1 MAYGVKY
8 ELFFSDVVKRKMKIE
23 ILEKDYTG
31 DVSSIIGTGQ
41 PAVIEWNA
49 DDDIYSPIIG
59 SRCKL
64 SFFVTDAVQY
74 DEFYRSD
81 ERQYKV
87 KILFYS
93 SFGNNW
99 EDEVGIWGA
108 MDVIWNAELG
118 EAFYYQPIWEGFLV
132 VDRYQEAVVTAPYE
146 IQLEAIDGLGTLEG
160 FDAPINTSDTSNTES
175 LFYYLKEILKLT
187 GHQFDLYIANSIR
200 KATSPPADQTIFHDI
215 IINEYGLFNNNLTF
229 RSAKDVLEAI
239 LKITNSRI
247 FQSYGRWYII
257 SNSNLI
263 DNRIDTSGVID
274 GIGPSDD
281 DDTDDPVEPTPD
293 PVYDA
298 PNISIVGE
306 ATMYDGTAYNLTV
319 VDNGGTL
326 PVSYEWTLPN
336 SSTITTDDSIYP
348 IGVVYIEDDGEVYS
362 VVATDANGATDTDS
376 FTLSVTETRPDID
389 DDPPEGE
396 TTETNY
402 EFVINVVNSVTEAY
416 VSPLKGT
423 INYAAG
429 EVGDSFT
436 MVFNV
441 VSLTGEFTSASQLTG
456 ATLTDTSGTYNVATA
471 LVSNFIRVTITGNL
485 PSGGG
490 TETLTL
496 KGASDVQQFTVVWNR
511 AGSVSNASFSLNPSD
526 LTVTGGT
533 DRAYTMTI
541 TYTALTNYKFNGAQD
556 ISIRA
561 SADIGQTLTVKKV
574 NTTTLKVTIS
584 GKIGIQDENET
595 LTINGSAIYN
605 ADATEIEL
613 SKTSPQEVSSGG
625 GFFDLGV
632 DADGAVEAVALC
644 SWIELAPLD
653 TTGRCIIDP
662 SVQNINVYFEPNN
675 TPSTRRCSITFYAL
689 NSGDVLSVLLI
700 DQASNAQAGQT
711 P

>member
-41 PAVIEWNA
+41 PAVIEWDA

-64 SFFVTDAVQY
+64 SFFVTDSVQY

-87 KILFYS
+87 KILYYNS
-93 SFGNNW
+93 YGGNW
-99 EDEVGIWGA
+99 EDEVGTWDG
-108 MDVIWNAELG
+108 MDVIWNAEIG
-118 EAFYYQPIWEGFLV
+118 QEFYYQPIWEGFLV

-187 GHQFDLYIANSIR
+187 GHTFDLFIANSIR

-274 GIGPSDD
+274 VESPSGG
-281 DDTDDPVEPTPD
+281 DDTDDPTEPTPD

-326 PVSYEWTLPN
+326 PVSYEWTLPD
-336 SSTITTDDSIYP
+336 SYTITTDDPIYP
-348 IGVVYIEDDGEVYS
+348 IGVVYVEDDGEVYS

-376 FTLSVTETRPDID
+376 FTLTVAVTRPDIG

-396 TTETNY
+396 TTDTNY
-402 EFVINVVNSVTEAY
+402 EFVINVVNSVTGAY

-429 EVGDSFT
+429 ETGDAFT
-436 MVFNV
+436 MIFNV

-456 ATLTDTSGTYNVATA
+456 ATLTSGSGTYNVATA
-471 LVSNFIRVTITGNL
+471 LVGDFIRVTVTGNL
-485 PSGGG
+485 PSGGS

-496 KGASDVQQFTVVWNR
+496 TGASDVQQFTTTFTR
-511 AGSVSNASFSLNPSD
+511 AGTVSNASYSLNPGD
-526 LTVTGGT
+526 LSATGGT
-533 DRAYTMTI
+533 GKPYSMTI
-541 TYTALTNYKFNGAQD
+541 TYTAASGYEWTGLGNIQ
-556 ISIRA
+556 ILS
-561 SADIGQTLTVKKV
+561 SADVGQQITTQIT
-574 NTTTLKVTIS
+574 NATTLVVTIT
-584 GKIGIQDENET
+584 GTLGIVDQTAT
-595 LTINGSAIYN
+595 LTINGAAIYAN
-605 ADATEIEL
+605 PATTI
-613 SKTSPQEVSSGG
+613 SISPSARFDFSPGG
-625 GFFDLGV
+625 GYFDITILSV
-632 DADGAVEAVALC
+632 DGAFTVVTSFDWFEV
-644 SWIELAPLD
+644 D
-653 TTGRCIIDP
+653 TTFGAPDTTTIR
-662 SVQNINVYFEPNN
+662 VYVDPNN
-675 TPSTRRCSITFYAL
+675 TPNARIGTVIFYPTGSLSAL
-689 NSGDVLSVLLI
+689 TTLRF
-700 DQASNAQAGQT
+700 DQASNLQAG
-711 P
+711 

>member
-319 VDNGGTL
+319 VDNG
-326 PVSYEWTLPN
+326 
-336 SSTITTDDSIYP
+336 
-348 IGVVYIEDDGEVYS
+348 
-362 VVATDANGATDTDS
+362 
-376 FTLSVTETRPDID
+376 
-389 DDPPEGE
+389 
-396 TTETNY
+396 
-402 EFVINVVNSVTEAY
+402 
-416 VSPLKGT
+416 
-423 INYAAG
+423 
-429 EVGDSFT
+429 
-436 MVFNV
+436 
-441 VSLTGEFTSASQLTG
+441 
-456 ATLTDTSGTYNVATA
+456 
-471 LVSNFIRVTITGNL
+471 
-485 PSGGG
+485 
-490 TETLTL
+490 
-496 KGASDVQQFTVVWNR
+496 
-511 AGSVSNASFSLNPSD
+511 
-526 LTVTGGT
+526 
-533 DRAYTMTI
+533 
-541 TYTALTNYKFNGAQD
+541 
-556 ISIRA
+556 
-561 SADIGQTLTVKKV
+561 
-574 NTTTLKVTIS
+574 
-584 GKIGIQDENET
+584 
-595 LTINGSAIYN
+595 
-605 ADATEIEL
+605 
-613 SKTSPQEVSSGG
+613 
-625 GFFDLGV
+625 
-632 DADGAVEAVALC
+632 
-644 SWIELAPLD
+644 
-653 TTGRCIIDP
+653 
-662 SVQNINVYFEPNN
+662 
-675 TPSTRRCSITFYAL
+675 
-689 NSGDVLSVLLI
+689 
-700 DQASNAQAGQT
+700 
-711 P
+711 

>member
-41 PAVIEWNA
+41 PAVIEWDA

-64 SFFVTDAVQY
+64 SFFVTDSVQY

-87 KILFYS
+87 KILYYNS
-93 SFGNNW
+93 YGGNW
-99 EDEVGIWGA
+99 EDEVGIWGG
-108 MDVIWNAELG
+108 MDVIWNADIGQE
-118 EAFYYQPIWEGFLV
+118 FYYQPIWEGFLV

-215 IINEYGLFNNNLTF
+215 IINEYGLFNRNLTL
-229 RSAKDVLEAI
+229 RTAKDVLEQI

-274 GIGPSDD
+274 GIGPSGDD
-281 DDTDDPVEPTPD
+281 NTDDPDEPNPD
-293 PVYDA
+293 PVYGS
-298 PNISIVGE
+298 PSIEITGE
-306 ATMYDGTAYNLTV
+306 ATMYVGNSYFLNVLNSGTT
-319 VDNGGTL
+319 
-326 PVSYEWTLPN
+326 PVSYEWTLPDF
-336 SSTITTDDSIYP
+336 STITQSTP
-348 IGVVYIEDDGEVYS
+348 QLALGVIEISDNGDVYS
-362 VVATDANGATDTDS
+362 VLATDANGATDTDS
-376 FTLSVTETRPDID
+376 FTLSVTETRPDIGVN
-389 DDPPEGE
+389 PPEGE

-402 EFVINVVNSVTEAY
+402 EFVIKVVPSVTGAY

-429 EVGDSFT
+429 EVGNSFT
-436 MVFNV
+436 MTFNV
-441 VSLTGEFTSASQLTG
+441 VSLAGEFTSASQLTG
-456 ATLTDTSGTYNVATA
+456 ATLTSGSGTYNVATA
-471 LVSNFIRVTITGNL
+471 LVGDFIRVTVTGNL

-496 KGASDVQQFTVVWNR
+496 TGASDVQQFTTTFTR
-511 AGSVSNASFSLNPSD
+511 AGTVSNASYSLSPAD
-526 LTVTGGT
+526 LSATGGT
-533 DRAYTMTI
+533 GKPYSMTI
-541 TYTALTNYKFNGAQD
+541 TYTAASGYEWTGLGNIQILSSANVGQQITTKITNA
-556 ISIRA
+556 
-561 SADIGQTLTVKKV
+561 
-574 NTTTLKVTIS
+574 TTLVVTIT
-584 GKIGIQDENET
+584 GTLGIADQAAT
-595 LTINGSAIYN
+595 LTINGSAIYAN
-605 ADATEIEL
+605 PATTI
-613 SKTSPQEVSSGG
+613 SISPSARFDFSSGG
-625 GFFDLGV
+625 GYFDITILSV
-632 DADGAVEAVALC
+632 DGAFTVVTTFDWFEV
-644 SWIELAPLD
+644 D
-653 TTGRCIIDP
+653 TTFGAPDTTTIR
-662 SVQNINVYFEPNN
+662 VYVDPNN
-675 TPSTRRCSITFYAL
+675 TPNARVGTVIFYPTGSLSAL
-689 NSGDVLSVLLI
+689 TTLRF
-700 DQASNAQAGQT
+700 DQASNLQAE
-711 P
+711 

>member
-41 PAVIEWNA
+41 PAVIEWDA

-64 SFFVTDAVQY
+64 SFFVTDSVQY

-87 KILFYS
+87 KILYYNS
-93 SFGNNW
+93 YGGNW
-99 EDEVGIWGA
+99 EDEVGIWDG
-108 MDVIWNAELG
+108 MDVIWNAEIG
-118 EAFYYQPIWEGFLV
+118 QEFYYQPIWEGFLV

-160 FDAPINTSDTSNTES
+160 FDAPINTSDTSNTEN

-215 IINEYGLFNNNLTF
+215 IINEYGLFNKNLTL
-229 RSAKDVLEAI
+229 RTAKDVLEII

-263 DNRIDTSGVID
+263 DNRIDTSGVINVEA
-274 GIGPSDD
+274 PSGD
-281 DDTDDPVEPTPD
+281 DDTDDPDEPNPD
-293 PVYDA
+293 PVYGS
-298 PNISIVGE
+298 PSITITGE
-306 ATMYDGTAYNLTV
+306 ATMYEGTSYFLNVL
-319 VDNGGTL
+319 NSGTT
-326 PVSYEWTLPN
+326 PVSYEWTLPD
-336 SSTITTDDSIYP
+336 SSTVTQTSP
-348 IGVVYIEDDGEVYS
+348 QLAIGVVAAENNGDVYS
-362 VVATDANGATDTDS
+362 VIATDANNNTDTDT
-376 FTLSVTETRPDID
+376 FTLTVEATRPNID
-389 DDPPEGE
+389 PDPPEGE
-396 TTETNY
+396 TTDTNY
-402 EFVINVVNSVTEAY
+402 AFVINVVNSVTGAY

-423 INYAAG
+423 IDYAAG

-456 ATLTDTSGTYNVATA
+456 ATLTSGSGTYNVATA
-471 LVSNFIRVTITGNL
+471 LVGDFIRVTVTGNL

-496 KGASDVQQFTVVWNR
+496 TGASDVQQFTTTFTR
-511 AGSVSNASFSLNPSD
+511 AGTVSNASYSLNPAD
-526 LTVTGGT
+526 LSETGGT
-533 DRAYTMTI
+533 GKPYSMTI
-541 TYTALTNYKFNGAQD
+541 TYTAASGYEWTGLGNIQ
-556 ISIRA
+556 ILS
-561 SADIGQTLTVKKV
+561 SADVGQQITTQIT
-574 NTTTLKVTIS
+574 NATTLVVTIT
-584 GKIGIQDENET
+584 GTLGIADQAAT
-595 LTINGSAIYN
+595 LTINGAAIYAN
-605 ADATEIEL
+605 PATTI
-613 SKTSPQEVSSGG
+613 SISPSARFDFTPGG
-625 GFFDLGV
+625 GYFDITILSV
-632 DADGAVEAVALC
+632 DGAFTVVTSFDWFEV
-644 SWIELAPLD
+644 D
-653 TTGRCIIDP
+653 TTFGAPDTTTIR
-662 SVQNINVYFEPNN
+662 VYVDPNN
-675 TPSTRRCSITFYAL
+675 TTNARVGTVIFYPTGSLSAL
-689 NSGDVLSVLLI
+689 TTLRF
-700 DQASNAQAGQT
+700 DQASNLQAG
-711 P
+711 